1 MYAIQ
6 IIPSDVVSRHYIPHN
21 RPTVNC
27 HSSFKASIFLLFFCA
42 AALAQNPAA
51 NVTVDANINRHP
63 IDPRV
68 YGIAY
73 GTTAQLSDLNIPLNR
88 YGGNNTSRYNWQLN
102 ADNRGQDWYFE
113 SIGDSS
119 NVPGERGDTFISVTQ
134 AAGAR
139 AMITIP
145 MLDWVARLGLNRSK
159 LAGFSQAK
167 YGAQTGNDAQ
177 WFPDAG
183 NGILKSTN
191 QPVLNND
198 PNDANVGST
207 SLLQQQWVQAIV
219 NRWGPANSAGPRYYV
234 LDNEPSIWHSTHRD
248 VHPVGAT
255 MDEVL
260 SRIMD
265 YAVRIRAADPNAS
278 IAGPEEWGWSGYFYS
293 GYDQQYGSQHGW
305 SFLPDRASH
314 GGANYLPW
322 LLGQLKADGRHLLDI
337 FTVHYYPQGGEFSND
352 TSTSMQ
358 LLRNKSTRSLWDP
371 GYVDPTWIND
381 TVMLIPRL
389 RNWVNTYY
397 DAGTPVGITEY
408 NWGAEGHINGATT
421 QADILGIFGREG
433 LDVAARWTTPDSA
446 TPTYKAIKMYRN
458 YDGNQSKFGDTSV
471 SATGGPNPDNVAVF
485 AAQRTSDSALTV
497 MVISK
502 YLSGSTPVN
511 ITLSNFGNAGT
522 AQVYQLTSAN
532 TITRLADLN
541 FSGPT
546 AGFTAPAQSITLLV
560 LPLGTPNTPPTAVAA
575 ANPISGIAPLTVN
588 LSSAGS
594 NDSDG
599 SIVSYRWDFGD
610 GSTAST
616 SASPSHVYST
626 AGNYTAILT
635 VTDDRGATGTSQ
647 VAIAVSPD
655 PTVINAPSNL
665 TGSGGKASA
674 TLKWSDNSSNETGFY
689 IERAA
694 SGSTNF
700 ARVGSVAANVKIFTD
715 VVARGAY
722 TYRVQAFNATNLS
735 AYSNSLAVRV
745 K

>member
-1 MYAIQ
+1 MRRSWRRTLVFACAMACGAAGAQ
-6 IIPSDVVSRHYIPHN
+6 NAAV
-21 RPTVNC
+21 TVN
-27 HSSFKASIFLLFFCA
+27 I
-42 AALAQNPAA
+42 
-51 NVTVDANINRHP
+51 DANANRHLISP
-63 IDPRV
+63 NI
-68 YGIAY
+68 YGVAF
-73 GTTAQLSDLNIPLNR
+73 GNSTTLTDLNAPLNR
-88 YGGNNTSRYNWQLN
+88 NGGNSTSRYNWQFN

-113 SIGDSS
+113 SLGDASS
-119 NVPGERGDTFISVTQ
+119 TAGERGDTFITMSKSV
-134 AAGAR
+134 GAQS
-139 AMITIP
+139 MITVP
-145 MLDWVARLGLNRSK
+145 MIDWVAKLGANRSK
-159 LAGFSQAK
+159 LSSFSVGK
-167 YGAQTGNDAQ
+167 YGAQTGTDWQ
-177 WFPDAG
+177 WYPDAG
-183 NGILKSTN
+183 NGVQQSTGQN
-191 QPVLNND
+191 ITWND
-198 PNDANVGST
+198 PNDANTPNSAT
-207 SLLQQQWVQAIV
+207 MQQSWVQHIV
-219 NRWGPANSAGPRYYV
+219 SQFGPASSGGLKYYI
-234 LDNEPSIWHSTHRD
+234 LDNEHSIWHQTHRD
-248 VHPVGAT
+248 VHSTGAN
-255 MDEVL
+255 MDEI
-260 SRIMD
+260 RQKMIA
-265 YAVRIRAADPNAS
+265 YASAIKAVDPSALVF
-278 IAGPEEWGWSGYFYS
+278 GPEEWGWSGYFYS
-293 GYDQQYGSQHGW
+293 GYDQQYGAAHNWCCFPDKQAHGNW
-305 SFLPDRASH
+305 D
-314 GGANYLPW
+314 YLPW
-322 LLGQLKADGRHLLDI
+322 LLDQMRQYEASNGRRLLDV
-337 FTVHYYPQGGEFSND
+337 FSVHYYPQGGEFSDD
-352 TSTSMQ
+352 TSSAMQ
-358 LLRNKSTRSLWDP
+358 LTRNKSTRSLWDP
-371 GYVDPTWIND
+371 NYVDPTWINNK
-381 TVMLIPRL
+381 VMLIPRIKT
-389 RNWVNTYY
+389 WVSTYY
-397 DAGTPVGITEY
+397 PGLKTAITEY

-700 ARVGSVAANVKIFTD
+700 ARVDSVAANVKIFTD